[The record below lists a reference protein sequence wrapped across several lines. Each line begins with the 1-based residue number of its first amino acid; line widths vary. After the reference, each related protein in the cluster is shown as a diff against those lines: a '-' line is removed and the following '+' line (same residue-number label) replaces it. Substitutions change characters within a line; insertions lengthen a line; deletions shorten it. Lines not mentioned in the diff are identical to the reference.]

1 MDNNAEGRECNR
13 RLSKKPAQ
21 TNTENKVAKEDLKRK
36 AVPNHEEETMEHRG
50 KKKKTELVWASG

>member
-21 TNTENKVAKEDLKRK
+21 TNTEYKVAKEDLKRK
-36 AVPNHEEETMEHRG
+36 AVPNHEAETMEHRG
-50 KKKKTELVWASG
+50 KKKKTELVWAYG